1 MYCTTLT
8 QQFLCDL
15 KLILKPI
22 AQPCKTIIYICLT
35 KPAPTNTKARYS
47 LTLNNYIKS
56 VIYKPGFLKSS
67 IMTIVIFTFCDLHL
81 VQCYTCSVTLLS
93 FQSMN

>member
-8 QQFLCDL
+8 PQFLCDL

-22 AQPCKTIIYICLT
+22 AQPCKTIIYICLI

-56 VIYKPGFLKSS
+56 VPILLYVFSS
-67 IMTIVIFTFCDLHL
+67 QV
-81 VQCYTCSVTLLS
+81 S
-93 FQSMN
+93 